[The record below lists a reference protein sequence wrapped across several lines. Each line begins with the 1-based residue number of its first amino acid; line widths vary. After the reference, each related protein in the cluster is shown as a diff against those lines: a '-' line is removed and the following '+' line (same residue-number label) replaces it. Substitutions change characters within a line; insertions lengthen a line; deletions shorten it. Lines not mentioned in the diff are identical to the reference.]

1 MNKIKK
7 EDTVE
12 IITGAYKGQNGR
24 VVKIYTDKKRALV
37 EGINKAKKHMKPSQE
52 NPQGG
57 IIEKELS
64 VHLSNLALMHK
75 GKKVKVGYKL
85 LENGKRVRINKANGS
100 AID

>member
-12 IITGAYKGQNGR
+12 IITGAYKGQQGR
-24 VVKIYTDKKRALV
+24 VIKIYTDKTRALV
-37 EGINKAKKHMKPSQE
+37 EGINKAKKHMRPSQD

-64 VHLSNLALMHK
+64 VHLSNLSLVYK
-75 GKKVKVGYKL
+75 GKRVKVGFKSL
-85 LENGKRVRINKANGS
+85 DDGKKIRINKVNGNT
-100 AID
+100 ID